1 MLRRRGTISGIL
13 KERREMERLKE
24 KKELKAA
31 LSTTDE
37 GYSIFE
43 RSLLGRTI
51 QDKSTDE

>member
-1 MLRRRGTISGIL
+1 
-13 KERREMERLKE
+13 MERLKE

-43 RSLLGRTI
+43 RNLLGRTI

>member
-1 MLRRRGTISGIL
+1 
-13 KERREMERLKE
+13 MERLKE

-37 GYSIFE
+37 